1 MRFQR
6 FLFSLTL
13 VIATAASAQTI
24 VPNVLT
30 EDDAVRIAQGSQSVV
45 ALSAAQV
52 DLARTDVERER
63 RWPNPALGYTRESTG
78 QSNAETEQFLTLSQ
92 SFDFSGRRA
101 MRRRAAELR
110 VEATQQE
117 VAGQQLDLARIVRS
131 EFSRAAHQQ
140 ELVRALTEWTR
151 KIGAAAETAAR
162 LQAGGEVSGYDR
174 RRLERE
180 RIGAEARL
188 AAERGAL
195 VAAQRR
201 LAGLLGVEQLE
212 GVTLQRAAPADIA
225 ADAELTARIEQRPDV
240 AAIAKRIEAATLG
253 QQAAQ
258 RWRVPLFDLTAG
270 MKNTQADSGAD
281 VDGVIVGAG
290 VSLPIFNRNQDELL
304 RANAELAILNAQ
316 RTLLVTRARGEV
328 GGLAAEARELRN
340 AARLFREQALP
351 TSERLT
357 ATAEAAYRAGEVG
370 ILELLDAYR
379 TALDAAVFATD
390 LEGRARTAEIALSYA
405 LGARSEGRVQKA
417 EGRNGGTEHETN

>member
-1 MRFQR
+1 LRFQR
-6 FLFSLTL
+6 FFLIGVLAFAS
-13 VIATAASAQTI
+13 AARAQTI
-24 VPNVLT
+24 PNVLT
-30 EDDAVRIAQGSQSVV
+30 EDDAVRIARESQSVV
-45 ALSAAQV
+45 ALSAAQL
-52 DLARTDVERER
+52 DLARSNVERER
-63 RWPNPALGYTRESTG
+63 RWPNPTLDYTRESAG
-78 QSNAETEQFLTLSQ
+78 ETEQFLTFSQ

-110 VEATQQE
+110 VEATQQD
-117 VAGQQLDLARIVRS
+117 VAGRQLDLARIVRS
-131 EFSRAAHQQ
+131 EFSRAANQQ
-140 ELVRALTEWTR
+140 ELVRALTEWSK
-151 KIGAAAETAAR
+151 KIGAAAEMAAR

-201 LAGLLGVEQLE
+201 LAGLLGVETID
-212 GVTLQRAAPADIA
+212 GVTLQRLAAREIP
-225 ADAELTARIEQRPDV
+225 ADAELAARIEQRPDV
-240 AAIAKRIEAATLG
+240 LAIAKRIEAATLDA
-253 QQAAQ
+253 QAAQ

-270 MKNTQADSGAD
+270 MKNTAADSGA
-281 VDGVIVGAG
+281 ILGAG

-304 RANAELAILNAQ
+304 RANAELAILSAQ
-316 RTLLVTRARGEV
+316 HSLLVMRTRGEV
-328 GGLAAEARELRN
+328 SGLAAEARELRN

-379 TALDAAVFATD
+379 TALDAEIEAAE
-390 LEGRARTAEIALSYA
+390 LERRAREAEIELTRA
-405 LGARSEGRVQKA
+405 LGGINR
-417 EGRNGGTEHETN
+417 

>member
-1 MRFQR
+1 VTLR
-6 FLFSLTL
+6 FLHFLFAVVL
-13 VIATAASAQTI
+13 
-24 VPNVLT
+24 PGVLT
-30 EDDAVRIAQGSQSVV
+30 EDDAVRIAQASQSVV
-45 ALSAAQV
+45 ALSAAQLE
-52 DLARTDVERER
+52 LARSDVERER
-63 RWPNPALGYTRESTG
+63 RWPNPTLEYTREAAG
-78 QSNAETEQFLTLSQ
+78 ETEQFLTFSQ

-110 VEATQQE
+110 VEATQQD

-131 EFSRAAHQQ
+131 EFSRAANQQ
-140 ELVRALTEWTR
+140 ELVRALTEWTK

-201 LAGLLGVEQLE
+201 LGGLLGVETLE
-212 GVTLQRAAPADIA
+212 GVSLQRPAAPEIP
-225 ADAELTARIEQRPDV
+225 ADADLTARLTDLIAQRPDV
-240 AAIAKRIEAATLG
+240 LAIAKRIEAATLDA
-253 QQAAQ
+253 QAAQ

-270 MKNTQADSGAD
+270 MKNTAADSGA
-281 VDGVIVGAG
+281 ILGAG

-316 RTLLVTRARGEV
+316 RTLLVARTRGEV
-328 GGLAAEARELRN
+328 SGLAAEARELRN

-379 TALDAAVFATD
+379 SALDAELETAD
-390 LEGRARTAEIALSYA
+390 LEARARAAEIALSYA
-405 LGARSEGRVQKA
+405 LGARESRKQKA
-417 EGRNGGTEHETN
+417 ESRTGGTNDGQR

>member
-6 FLFSLTL
+6 FLLSFML
-13 VIATAASAQTI
+13 VTARAASAQTI
-24 VPNVLT
+24 PNVLT
-30 EDDAVRIAQGSQSVV
+30 EDDAVRIAQGSQSVI
-45 ALSAAQV
+45 ALSAAQL
-52 DLARTDVERER
+52 DLARSDIERER
-63 RWPNPALGYTRESTG
+63 RWPNPTLDYTRESAG
-78 QSNAETEQFLTLSQ
+78 ETEQFLTLSQ

-131 EFSRAAHQQ
+131 EFSRAASQQ
-140 ELVRALTEWTR
+140 ELVRALTEWSR
-151 KIGAAAETAAR
+151 KIGAAADTAAR

-195 VAAQRR
+195 IAAQRR
-201 LAGLLGVEQLE
+201 LASFLGSENLD
-212 GVTLQRAAPADIA
+212 GVTLQRPTPPEIP
-225 ADAELTARIEQRPDV
+225 ADAELTTRIEQRPDV
-240 AAIAKRIEAATLG
+240 AAIAKRIEAATLD

-270 MKNTQADSGAD
+270 MKNTQADSGA
-281 VDGVIVGAG
+281 IFGAG
-290 VSLPIFNRNQDELL
+290 VSLPLFNRNQDELL

-316 RTLLVTRARGEV
+316 RTLLVTRAHGEV

-379 TALDAAVFATD
+379 TALDGEVEAAE
-390 LEGRARTAEIALSYA
+390 LEQRAREAEIDLTRA
-405 LGARSEGRVQKA
+405 LGTEIRNQKA
-417 EGRNGGTEHETN
+417 EGRNGGTGHETN

>member
-6 FLFSLTL
+6 FLLSFML
-13 VIATAASAQTI
+13 VTATAASGQTI
-24 VPNVLT
+24 PNVLT
-30 EDDAVRIAQGSQSVV
+30 EDDAVRIAQGSQSVI
-45 ALSAAQV
+45 ALSAAQL
-52 DLARTDVERER
+52 DLARSDIERER
-63 RWPNPALGYTRESTG
+63 RWPNPTLDYTRESAG
-78 QSNAETEQFLTLSQ
+78 ETEQFLTLSQ
-92 SFDFSGRRA
+92 SFDFSGRRTL
-101 MRRRAAELR
+101 RRRAAELR

-117 VAGQQLDLARIVRS
+117 VAGQQLDLARMVRS
-131 EFSRAAHQQ
+131 EFSRAASQQ
-140 ELVRALTEWTR
+140 ELVRALTEWSR
-151 KIGAAAETAAR
+151 KIGAAADTAAR

-201 LAGLLGVEQLE
+201 LAALLGAEQLE
-212 GVTLQRAAPADIA
+212 GVTLQRPTPPEIP
-225 ADAELTARIEQRPDV
+225 ADAEVTARIEQRPDV
-240 AAIAKRIEAATLG
+240 AAIAKRIDAATLDA
-253 QQAAQ
+253 QAAQ

-270 MKNTQADSGAD
+270 MKNTQADSGA
-281 VDGVIVGAG
+281 IVGAG
-290 VSLPIFNRNQDELL
+290 VSLPLFNRNHDELL

-316 RTLLVTRARGEV
+316 RALLVTRARGET

-340 AARLFREQALP
+340 AARLFRDQALP

-379 TALDAAVFATD
+379 TALHAEVEAAE
-390 LEGRARTAEIALSYA
+390 LEQRAREAEIELTRA
-405 LGARSEGRVQKA
+405 LGGINR
-417 EGRNGGTEHETN
+417 

>member
-1 MRFQR
+1 MRFLR
-6 FLFSLTL
+6 FFFIGIF
-13 VIATAASAQTI
+13 VFATTARAQT

-30 EDDAVRIAQGSQSVV
+30 EDDAVRLAQASQSVV

-52 DLARTDVERER
+52 DLARSDVTREQ
-63 RWPNPALGYTRESTG
+63 RWPNPTLEYTREDAG
-78 QSNAETEQFLTLSQ
+78 EAEQFLTLSQ

-101 MRRRAAELR
+101 LRRRAAELR
-110 VEATQQE
+110 VEATEQE
-117 VAGQQLDLARIVRS
+117 VAGQQLDLARIVRA
-131 EFSRAAHQQ
+131 EFSRAASQQ
-140 ELVRALTEWTR
+140 ELVRALTEWSR

-201 LAGLLGVEQLE
+201 LAGLLGVERLD
-212 GVTLQRAAPADIA
+212 GVTLQRPVPSDIP
-225 ADAELTARIEQRPDV
+225 ADAELTARVEQRPDV
-240 AAIAKRIEAATLG
+240 AAVGKRIEAATLDR
-253 QQAAQ
+253 QAAQ

-270 MKNTQADSGAD
+270 MKNTEAASGA
-281 VDGVIVGAG
+281 IIGAG
-290 VSLPIFNRNQDELL
+290 VSLPLFNRNHAEVL

-328 GGLAAEARELRN
+328 SGLAAEARELRN

-357 ATAEAAYRAGEVG
+357 TTAEAAYRAGEVG

-379 TALDAAVFATD
+379 TALDAEVEAAE
-390 LEGRARTAEIALSYA
+390 LEQRAREAEIELTRA
-405 LGARSEGRVQKA
+405 LGGITR
-417 EGRNGGTEHETN
+417 

>member
-1 MRFQR
+1 MRFLR
-6 FLFSLTL
+6 FLFSLALAT
-13 VIATAASAQTI
+13 ATAASAQTI
-24 VPNVLT
+24 PNVLT
-30 EDDAVRIAQGSQSVV
+30 EDGAVRIAHASQSVV
-45 ALSAAQV
+45 ALGAAQL
-52 DLARTDVERER
+52 DLARSGVERER
-63 RWPNPALGYTRESTG
+63 RWPNPTLDYTRESAG
-78 QSNAETEQFLTLSQ
+78 ETEQFLTLAQ

-110 VEATQQE
+110 VEATRQE
-117 VAGQQLDLARIVRS
+117 VADQQLDLARIVRS
-131 EFSRAAHQQ
+131 EFSRAASQQ
-140 ELVRALTEWTR
+140 ELVRALTEWSK

-201 LAGLLGVEQLE
+201 LASFLGVENLD
-212 GVTLQRAAPADIA
+212 GVTLQRSTPPEIP

-240 AAIAKRIEAATLG
+240 AAIAKRIEAATLDA
-253 QQAAQ
+253 QAAQ

-270 MKNTQADSGAD
+270 MKNTEADSGA
-281 VDGVIVGAG
+281 ILGAG
-290 VSLPIFNRNQDELL
+290 VSLPLFNRNQDELL

-316 RTLLVTRARGEV
+316 RTLLATRARGEA

-351 TSERLT
+351 ISERLT
-357 ATAEAAYRAGEVG
+357 ATAEAAYRAGEAG

-379 TALDAAVFATD
+379 TALDAEVEAAG
-390 LEGRARTAEIALSYA
+390 LEQRAREAEIELTRA
-405 LGARSEGRVQKA
+405 LGGIAR
-417 EGRNGGTEHETN
+417 

>member
-1 MRFQR
+1 MPFLR
-6 FLFSLTL
+6 FLLSFTL
-13 VIATAASAQTI
+13 AATTASARTI
-24 VPNVLT
+24 PNVLT
-30 EDDAVRIAQGSQSVV
+30 EDDAVRIAQGSQSVI
-45 ALSAAQV
+45 ALSAAQL
-52 DLARTDVERER
+52 DLARSDVERER
-63 RWPNPALGYTRESTG
+63 RWPNPTLDYTRESTG
-78 QSNAETEQFLTLSQ
+78 ESNAETEQFLTLSQ

-101 MRRRAAELR
+101 LRRRAAELR
-110 VEATQQE
+110 VEATQQD

-131 EFSRAAHQQ
+131 EFSRAASQQ
-140 ELVRALTEWTR
+140 ELVGALTEWSR
-151 KIGAAAETAAR
+151 KITAATETAAR

-201 LAGLLGVEQLE
+201 LASFLGVEQLD
-212 GVTLQRAAPADIA
+212 GTRLQRPTPPEIP

-240 AAIAKRIEAATLG
+240 AAIAKRIEAATLD

-270 MKNTQADSGAD
+270 MKNTQAASGAIL
-281 VDGVIVGAG
+281 GGG

-328 GGLAAEARELRN
+328 AGLAAEARELRN

-379 TALDAAVFATD
+379 TALDAEVEAAE
-390 LEGRARTAEIALSYA
+390 LEQRAREAEIELTRA
-405 LGARSEGRVQKA
+405 LGGITR
-417 EGRNGGTEHETN
+417 

>member
-6 FLFSLTL
+6 FFIIGVLAF
-13 VIATAASAQTI
+13 ATAARAQTI
-24 VPNVLT
+24 PNVLT
-30 EDDAVRIAQGSQSVV
+30 EDDAVRIARQSQSVV
-45 ALSAAQV
+45 ALSAAQL
-52 DLARTDVERER
+52 DRARSDVERER
-63 RWPNPALGYTRESTG
+63 RWPNPTFDYTREAAG
-78 QSNAETEQFLTLSQ
+78 ETEQFLTLSQ

-110 VEATQQE
+110 VEATQQD

-131 EFSRAAHQQ
+131 EFSRAANQQ
-140 ELVRALTEWTR
+140 ELVRALTEWSN

-201 LAGLLGVEQLE
+201 LAGLLGVETLD
-212 GVTLQRAAPADIA
+212 GVTLQRPTAPEIP

-240 AAIAKRIEAATLG
+240 LAIAKRIEAATLEA
-253 QQAAQ
+253 QAAQ

-270 MKNTQADSGAD
+270 MKNTDADRGA
-281 VDGVIVGAG
+281 ILGAG
-290 VSLPIFNRNQDELL
+290 VSLPLFNRNQDELL

-316 RTLLVTRARGEV
+316 RTLLVTRTRGEV
-328 GGLAAEARELRN
+328 SGLAAEARELRN

-357 ATAEAAYRAGEVG
+357 ATAEAAYRRRRSR
-370 ILELLDAYR
+370 DSR
-379 TALDAAVFATD
+379 TAGCLSN
-390 LEGRARTAEIALSYA
+390 RARCRNRSRGAGATRTRSRDRADARPWRNQPMKKFITA
-405 LGARSEGRVQKA
+405 
-417 EGRNGGTEHETN
+417 

>member
-1 MRFQR
+1 LRFQR
-6 FLFSLTL
+6 FLFSFVLTVTL
-13 VIATAASAQTI
+13 GRATAASAQTI
-24 VPNVLT
+24 PNVLT

-45 ALSAAQV
+45 ALSAAQL
-52 DLARTDVERER
+52 DLARSDVERER
-63 RWPNPALGYTRESTG
+63 RWPNPTLDYTRESTG
-78 QSNAETEQFLTLSQ
+78 ESNAETEQFLTLSQ

-131 EFSRAAHQQ
+131 EFSRAASQQ
-140 ELVRALTEWTR
+140 ELVRALTEWSR
-151 KIGAAAETAAR
+151 KIGAAADTAAR

-201 LAGLLGVEQLE
+201 LAAFLGVENLD
-212 GVTLQRAAPADIA
+212 GTTLQRPTPPEIP

-240 AAIAKRIEAATLG
+240 AAIAKRIDAATLDS
-253 QQAAQ
+253 QAAQ

-270 MKNTQADSGAD
+270 MKNTQADSGA
-281 VDGVIVGAG
+281 ILGAG
-290 VSLPIFNRNQDELL
+290 VSLPLFNRNQDELL

-379 TALDAAVFATD
+379 TALDAEVEAAE
-390 LEGRARTAEIALSYA
+390 LEQRAREAEIELTRA
-405 LGARSEGRVQKA
+405 LGGFNR
-417 EGRNGGTEHETN
+417 

>member
-6 FLFSLTL
+6 FLIIGVLAF
-13 VIATAASAQTI
+13 AAAAHAQTI
-24 VPNVLT
+24 PNVLT
-30 EDDAVRIAQGSQSVV
+30 EDDAVRIAQASQSVV
-45 ALSAAQV
+45 ALSAAQL
-52 DLARTDVERER
+52 DLARSDVMRER
-63 RWPNPALGYTRESTG
+63 RWPNPTLDYTRESTG
-78 QSNAETEQFLTLSQ
+78 ETEQFLTLSQ

-101 MRRRAAELR
+101 LRRRAAELR

-117 VAGQQLDLARIVRS
+117 VAGQQLDLARIVRA
-131 EFSRAAHQQ
+131 EFSRVANQQ
-140 ELVRALTEWTR
+140 ELVRALTEWSK

-201 LAGLLGVEQLE
+201 LAGLLGVEHLD
-212 GVTLQRAAPADIA
+212 GVTLQRPAPPEIP
-225 ADAELTARIEQRPDV
+225 ADAELTARIERRPDV
-240 AAIAKRIEAATLG
+240 AAIAKRIEAATLDR
-253 QQAAQ
+253 QAAQ

-270 MKNTQADSGAD
+270 MKNTDAASGA
-281 VDGVIVGAG
+281 ILGAG
-290 VSLPIFNRNQDELL
+290 VSFPIFNRNQDELL
-304 RANAELAILNAQ
+304 RANAELAMLNAQ
-316 RTLLVTRARGEV
+316 RTLLVTRGRAEV

-379 TALDAAVFATD
+379 TALDAEVEAAE
-390 LEGRARTAEIALSYA
+390 LEQRAREAEIELTRA
-405 LGARSEGRVQKA
+405 LGGIAR
-417 EGRNGGTEHETN
+417 

>member
-1 MRFQR
+1 LRFQR
-6 FLFSLTL
+6 FLLSFML
-13 VIATAASAQTI
+13 VTATAASAQTI
-24 VPNVLT
+24 PNVLT

-45 ALSAAQV
+45 ALSAAQL
-52 DLARTDVERER
+52 DLARSDVERER
-63 RWPNPALGYTRESTG
+63 RWPNPTLDYTRESAG
-78 QSNAETEQFLTLSQ
+78 ETEQFLTLSQ

-131 EFSRAAHQQ
+131 EFSRAANQQ
-140 ELVRALTEWTR
+140 ELVRALTEWSR

-195 VAAQRR
+195 IAAQRR
-201 LAGLLGVEQLE
+201 LASFLGSETVD
-212 GVTLQRAAPADIA
+212 GVTLQRPTPPEIP
-225 ADAELTARIEQRPDV
+225 ADAELTTRIEQRPDV
-240 AAIAKRIEAATLG
+240 AAIAKRIEAATLD

-270 MKNTQADSGAD
+270 MKNTQADSGA
-281 VDGVIVGAG
+281 ILSAG

-379 TALDAAVFATD
+379 TALDAEVEAAE
-390 LEGRARTAEIALSYA
+390 LEQRAREAEIELTRA
-405 LGARSEGRVQKA
+405 LGGIAR
-417 EGRNGGTEHETN
+417 

>member
-1 MRFQR
+1 LRFQR
-6 FLFSLTL
+6 FLLSFML
-13 VIATAASAQTI
+13 VTARAASAQTI
-24 VPNVLT
+24 PNVLT
-30 EDDAVRIAQGSQSVV
+30 EEDAVRIAQGSQSVV
-45 ALSAAQV
+45 ALSAAQL
-52 DLARTDVERER
+52 DLARSDVERER
-63 RWPNPALGYTRESTG
+63 RWPNPTLDYTRESAG
-78 QSNAETEQFLTLSQ
+78 ETEQFLTLSQ

-131 EFSRAAHQQ
+131 EFSRAASQQ
-140 ELVRALTEWTR
+140 ELVRALTEWSR
-151 KIGAAAETAAR
+151 KIGAAADTAAR

-201 LAGLLGVEQLE
+201 LAAFLGVENLD
-212 GVTLQRAAPADIA
+212 GTTLQRPTPPEIP

-240 AAIAKRIEAATLG
+240 AAIAKRVEAATLDA
-253 QQAAQ
+253 QAAQ

-270 MKNTQADSGAD
+270 MKNTQADSGA
-281 VDGVIVGAG
+281 ILGAG
-290 VSLPIFNRNQDELL
+290 VSLPLFNRNQDELL

-379 TALDAAVFATD
+379 TALDAEVEAAE
-390 LEGRARTAEIALSYA
+390 LEQRAREAEIELTRA
-405 LGARSEGRVQKA
+405 LGGITR
-417 EGRNGGTEHETN
+417 

>member
-6 FLFSLTL
+6 FLLSFML
-13 VIATAASAQTI
+13 VTARAASAQTI
-24 VPNVLT
+24 PNVLT
-30 EDDAVRIAQGSQSVV
+30 EEDAVRIAQGSQSVV
-45 ALSAAQV
+45 ALSAAQL
-52 DLARTDVERER
+52 DLARSDVERER
-63 RWPNPALGYTRESTG
+63 RWPNPTLDYTRESAG
-78 QSNAETEQFLTLSQ
+78 ETEQFLTLSQ

-131 EFSRAAHQQ
+131 EFSRAASQQ
-140 ELVRALTEWTR
+140 ELVRALTEWSR
-151 KIGAAAETAAR
+151 KIGAAADTAAR

-201 LAGLLGVEQLE
+201 LAAFLGVENLD
-212 GVTLQRAAPADIA
+212 GTTLQRPTPPEIP

-240 AAIAKRIEAATLG
+240 AAIAKRVEAATLDA
-253 QQAAQ
+253 QAAQ

-270 MKNTQADSGAD
+270 MKNTQADSGA
-281 VDGVIVGAG
+281 ILGAG
-290 VSLPIFNRNQDELL
+290 VSLPLFNRNQDELL

-379 TALDAAVFATD
+379 TALDAEVEAAE
-390 LEGRARTAEIALSYA
+390 LEQRAREAEIELTRA
-405 LGARSEGRVQKA
+405 LGGITR
-417 EGRNGGTEHETN
+417 

>member
-1 MRFQR
+1 MRFPR
-6 FLFSLTL
+6 FLFSFAL
-13 VIATAASAQTI
+13 VTAAAASGQTI
-24 VPNVLT
+24 PNVLT

-45 ALSAAQV
+45 ALSAAQL
-52 DLARTDVERER
+52 DLARSDIERER
-63 RWPNPALGYTRESTG
+63 RWPNPTLDYTREG
-78 QSNAETEQFLTLSQ
+78 AGETEQFLTLSQ
-92 SFDFSGRRA
+92 SFDLSGRRTL
-101 MRRRAAELR
+101 RRRAAELR

-131 EFSRAAHQQ
+131 EFSRAASQQ

-151 KIGAAAETAAR
+151 RIGAAAETAAR

-201 LAGLLGVEQLE
+201 LAGLLGVEELE
-212 GVTLQRAAPADIA
+212 GITLQRAAAPEIPADT
-225 ADAELTARIEQRPDV
+225 ELTARVEQRPDV
-240 AAIAKRIEAATLG
+240 AAIAKRIEAATLDA
-253 QQAAQ
+253 QAAQ

-270 MKNTQADSGAD
+270 LKNTEAASGA
-281 VDGVIVGAG
+281 ILGAG
-290 VSLPIFNRNQDELL
+290 VSLPVFNRNRDELL

-316 RTLLVTRARGEV
+316 RTLLVARARGDV
-328 GGLAAEARELRN
+328 GGLAAEARALRD

-379 TALDAAVFATD
+379 TALDAEVEAAQ
-390 LEGRARTAEIALSYA
+390 LERRAREAEIELTRA
-405 LGARSEGRVQKA
+405 LGGITR
-417 EGRNGGTEHETN
+417 

>member
-6 FLFSLTL
+6 FFICVLAFAS
-13 VIATAASAQTI
+13 AARAQTI
-24 VPNVLT
+24 PNVLT
-30 EDDAVRIAQGSQSVV
+30 EDDAVRIARASKSVI
-45 ALSAAQV
+45 ALGAAQL
-52 DLARTDVERER
+52 DLARSDVGRER
-63 RWPNPALGYTRESTG
+63 RWPNPTLDYTRESAG
-78 QSNAETEQFLTLSQ
+78 ETEQFLTLSQ

-110 VEATQQE
+110 VEATEQD

-131 EFSRAAHQQ
+131 EFSRAANQQ
-140 ELVRALTEWTR
+140 ELVRALTEWT
-151 KIGAAAETAAR
+151 KKVGAAAETAAR

-201 LAGLLGVEQLE
+201 LAGLLEVETLD
-212 GVTLQRAAPADIA
+212 GATLQRPTAPEIP

-240 AAIAKRIEAATLG
+240 LAIAKRMEAATLDV
-253 QQAAQ
+253 QAAQ

-270 MKNTQADSGAD
+270 MKNTDAESGA
-281 VDGVIVGAG
+281 ILGAG
-290 VSLPIFNRNQDELL
+290 VSLPIFNRNQDE

-316 RTLLVTRARGEV
+316 RTLLVTRTRGEV
-328 GGLAAEARELRN
+328 SGLAAEARELRN

-379 TALDAAVFATD
+379 TALDAEIEAAE
-390 LEGRARTAEIALSYA
+390 LEQRAREAEIELSRA
-405 LGARSEGRVQKA
+405 LGGINR
-417 EGRNGGTEHETN
+417 

>member
-1 MRFQR
+1 MRFLR
-6 FLFSLTL
+6 FLIIGVL
-13 VIATAASAQTI
+13 VSATTARAQTI
-24 VPNVLT
+24 PSVLT
-30 EDDAVRIAQGSQSVV
+30 EDDAVRIATGAQSVV
-45 ALSAAQV
+45 ALSAAQL
-52 DLARTDVERER
+52 DLARSDVMRER
-63 RWPNPALGYTRESTG
+63 RWPNPTLDYTRESAG
-78 QSNAETEQFLTLSQ
+78 DAEQFLTLSQ

-101 MRRRAAELR
+101 LRRRAAELR

-117 VAGQQLDLARIVRS
+117 VAGQQLDLTRIVRS
-131 EFSRAAHQQ
+131 EFSRAANQQ
-140 ELVRALTEWTR
+140 ELVRALTEWSNR
-151 KIGAAAETAAR
+151 IGAAAETAAR

-180 RIGAEARL
+180 RIGAKARL
-188 AAERGAL
+188 AAERGSL

-201 LAGLLGVEQLE
+201 LASFLGAENLE
-212 GVTLQRAAPADIA
+212 GVTLQRPTPTEIA
-225 ADAELTARIEQRPDV
+225 TDAELTARIEQRPDV
-240 AAIAKRIEAATLG
+240 AAIAKRIEAASLDE
-253 QQAAQ
+253 QAAQ

-281 VDGVIVGAG
+281 VNGVIVGAV
-290 VSLPIFNRNQDELL
+290 VSLPIFNRNQDELR

-379 TALDAAVFATD
+379 TALDAEVEAAE
-390 LEGRARTAEIALSYA
+390 LEQRAREAEIELTRAS
-405 LGARSEGRVQKA
+405 
-417 EGRNGGTEHETN
+417 GGINR

>member
-6 FLFSLTL
+6 FLIIGVLAF
-13 VIATAASAQTI
+13 ATAARAQT

-30 EDDAVRIAQGSQSVV
+30 EDDAVRIARASQSVIV
-45 ALSAAQV
+45 LSAAQL
-52 DLARTDVERER
+52 DLARSDVERER
-63 RWPNPALGYTRESTG
+63 RWPNPTLDYTRESLG
-78 QSNAETEQFLTLSQ
+78 ESHAETEQFLTLSQ
-92 SFDFSGRRA
+92 SFDFSGRRLL
-101 MRRRAAELR
+101 RRRAAELH
-110 VEATQQE
+110 VEAAQQE

-131 EFSRAAHQQ
+131 EFSQAASQQ
-140 ELVRALTEWTR
+140 ELVRALTEWSR

-188 AAERGAL
+188 AAERGTL

-201 LAGLLGVEQLE
+201 LASLLGVENLD
-212 GVTLQRAAPADIA
+212 GVRLQRPTPDEIP

-240 AAIAKRIEAATLG
+240 AAIGKRIDAATLDA
-253 QQAAQ
+253 QAAR

-281 VDGVIVGAG
+281 VNGLIVGAG
-290 VSLPIFNRNQDELL
+290 VSLPLFNRNQAELL

-316 RTLLVTRARGEV
+316 RSLLVTRARGEA
-328 GGLAAEARELRN
+328 GGLAAKARELRN

-379 TALDAAVFATD
+379 TALDAEVEAAE
-390 LEGRARTAEIALSYA
+390 LEQRARETEIELTRA
-405 LGARSEGRVQKA
+405 LGGTAR
-417 EGRNGGTEHETN
+417 